1 MNVLV
6 IGVGSVGSVIARH
19 LRDSPSID
27 SLTLADKD
35 VSRARDIAAQK
46 GGAKVEVVTLDADK
60 PGELEKLLR
69 GKGIV
74 VNSGHPRFNDPIM
87 KLCLKL
93 GVNYVDL
100 ASSNVAEQLSYD
112 RGYRKANIMGLV
124 FMGEDPGLSN
134 IYARYA
140 ADRLDRVDEI
150 RVRDGEFSVSKI
162 RGFVPLFSPEVF
174 FEEVL
179 TDAIIFANGQ
189 VKKLPPMS
197 EREEYDFL
205 PPIGKQVVYALEHEE
220 VQTLPYFI
228 KKGVRYVDFKL
239 ALSDEFVANVKL
251 LRELGLLSHKPLNVK
266 GLEVKPFDLFIAT
279 LPIPVSVASALKGHA
294 GISIEVAGM
303 VQNRKTRF
311 VLATQM
317 SHKEAYKRMGANAT
331 SYLTGMVPAV
341 FVSAFCE
348 GKIDRKGVFPAEML
362 DADMMIRE
370 LSKAG
375 VRTTISTVEEASF
388 DQSREAA

>member
-1 MNVLV
+1 
-6 IGVGSVGSVIARH
+6 
-19 LRDSPSID
+19 
-27 SLTLADKD
+27 
-35 VSRARDIAAQK
+35 
-46 GGAKVEVVTLDADK
+46 
-60 PGELEKLLR
+60 
-69 GKGIV
+69 
-74 VNSGHPRFNDPIM
+74 
-87 KLCLKL
+87 
-93 GVNYVDL
+93 
-100 ASSNVAEQLSYD
+100 
-112 RGYRKANIMGLV
+112 
-124 FMGEDPGLSN
+124 
-134 IYARYA
+134 
-140 ADRLDRVDEI
+140 
-150 RVRDGEFSVSKI
+150 
-162 RGFVPLFSPEVF
+162 
-174 FEEVL
+174 
-179 TDAIIFANGQ
+179 
-189 VKKLPPMS
+189 
-197 EREEYDFL
+197 
-205 PPIGKQVVYALEHEE
+205 VYALEHEE

-375 VRTTISTVEEASF
+375 VGTTISTVEEASF
-388 DQSREAA
+388 EQSREAA